1 MLMDRYG
8 IAADHVVRHYDV
20 THKTCPAPYVESA
33 AAWSEFKAG
42 LAGEVD
48 DMTADEVRQIIE
60 QSKTVYQTAGAVPE
74 WGRATVEK
82 LVRKGWLKG
91 EGDRDGLN
99 LSEDLL
105 RTLVINDRAGVYGE

>member
-1 MLMDRYG
+1 MVVQGVLLAEYG
-8 IAADHVVRHYDV
+8 DVVVSAVHRR
-20 THKTCPAPYVESA
+20 THQV
-33 AAWSEFKAG
+33 
-42 LAGEVD
+42 
-48 DMTADEVRQIIE
+48 
-60 QSKTVYQTAGAVPE
+60 
-74 WGRATVEK
+74 GRAGVQTRIFLSLIHISVEK